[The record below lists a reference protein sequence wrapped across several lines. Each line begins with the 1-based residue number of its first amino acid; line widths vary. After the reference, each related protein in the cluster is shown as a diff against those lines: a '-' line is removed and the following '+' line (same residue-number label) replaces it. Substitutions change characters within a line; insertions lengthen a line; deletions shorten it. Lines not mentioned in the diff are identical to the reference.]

1 MSFLLDTNVVSEPRR
16 RRPEENVV
24 AWLRGQ
30 DPDLL
35 FVSVLTLGEIAQ
47 GAETRGRRDPVAGR
61 SLTAWLDAI
70 RSGYADR
77 IVGVTAEVAETWGRL
92 GARRPLPVIDSLLAA
107 TALVHRLTLVTR
119 NVRDFDGLGVRLL
132 NPWDSTA

>member
-1 MSFLLDTNVVSEPRR
+1 MTFLLDTNVVSEPRR
-16 RRPEENVV
+16 RKSEPNVV
-24 AWLRGQ
+24 AWLRDQ

-35 FVSVLTLGEIAQ
+35 FISVLTLGEISR
-47 GAETRGRRDPVAGR
+47 GAETRGRRDPDAGR
-61 SLTAWLDAI
+61 SLSVWLGTI

-77 IVGVTAEVAETWGRL
+77 VLAVTADIAETWGRA
-92 GARRPLPVIDSLLAA
+92 GARRPLPVIDGLLAA

-132 NPWDSTA
+132 DPWQAG